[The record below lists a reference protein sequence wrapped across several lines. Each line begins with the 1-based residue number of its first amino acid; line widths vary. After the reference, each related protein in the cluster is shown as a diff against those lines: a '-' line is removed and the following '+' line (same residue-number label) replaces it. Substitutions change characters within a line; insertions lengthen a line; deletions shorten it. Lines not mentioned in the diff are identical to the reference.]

1 MVGENKFKGL
11 GIFAKD
17 NVKLELQDLDDGGFF
32 DEDIII
38 CGDFNCDAR
47 LKRMHAKKVHMVVET
62 LKKHNLV
69 DTYHYLNDEV
79 QGEETKATFF
89 MYRH

>member
-1 MVGENKFKGL
+1 MNCMEIVDSLMRILLFVV
-11 GIFAKD
+11 I
-17 NVKLELQDLDDGGFF
+17 
-32 DEDIII
+32 
-38 CGDFNCDAR
+38 FNCDAR